1 MVWCWPDRERR
12 LEHILAIADLSNN
25 TYRMGSKSLA

>member
-12 LEHILAIADLSNN
+12 LERILAIPDLSKS
-25 TYRMGSKSLA
+25 TYEMVSKSLA